1 MYVDC
6 PSHDCRTSIYIG
18 SLHDSS
24 KVRCEGCAEIYA
36 ISVLLESVSAGRMP
50 GSGASAS
57 GGTGSTLSDPGFVIY
72 DLETTGLSSEDC
84 EIIQIAAVR
93 YREGEILRS
102 EKFSTFVRP
111 LNAVPYH
118 ITTLTGVTN
127 QDVRNAPSQREALLA
142 FSQFVGHARLI
153 AHNGLRFDSK
163 FLEAACYRERLT
175 PREVASIDS
184 IHLSKRLFGIREGLS
199 HGMDAIL
206 ARLSLSTDGHSRHD
220 ARGDVELLAQMV
232 QVIHRRLE
240 LDHYLSGIST
250 HLTVMPS
257 LLV

>member
-6 PSHDCRTSIYIG
+6 PSLDCRTPIFIG
-18 SLHDSS
+18 SLHDAS
-24 KVRCEGCAEIYA
+24 KVRCGGCAETFA
-36 ISVLLESVSAGRMP
+36 ISALLESVSSGRE
-50 GSGASAS
+50 
-57 GGTGSTLSDPGFVIY
+57 TGSAVSDPGFVIY

-93 YREGEILRS
+93 YRGGEILRS
-102 EKFSTFVRP
+102 EKFSTYVRP
-111 LNAVPYH
+111 LQAIPYH
-118 ITTLTGVTN
+118 ITGLTGVTN
-127 QDVRNAPSQREALLA
+127 RDVRDAPSQKDALLA

-184 IHLSKRLFGIREGLS
+184 IHLSKRLFGTQEGLS

-206 ARLSLSTDGHSRHD
+206 ARLCLSTDGHTRHD

-240 LDHYLSGIST
+240 LDPCLSGIST